1 MKRNTIKNKRY
12 NINMPTNLYYKP
24 TFIPAQVNFTSFAK
38 ALIVIANISWRKP
51 SS

>member
-1 MKRNTIKNKRY
+1 
-12 NINMPTNLYYKP
+12 MPTNSYYKP
-24 TFIPAQVNFTSFAK
+24 TFIPARVKFAPFAK